1 MHGKELRMR
10 RLFGKGKAVIVPMD
24 HPVYFGPLPGIEDPR
39 ALVSDVA
46 STNADGV
53 LLTIATMNRTFDVM
67 GSLGTIARLDG
78 THTKLGSH
86 MIEIDCISSVEMAV
100 AQGAD
105 ACVLNIYVGADN
117 ERDLLRKLGNTAEA
131 CERWGMPLVGEMI
144 PMAALLGHYG
154 PTEKT
159 LSEDDLAEQIALA
172 ARVGAEVGADV
183 IKCNYS
189 GSPKTFKQVVDNATV
204 PIIVAGGPGGDTAE
218 GLFQLVDGCM
228 EAGAAGICF
237 GRNVWKRKNRV
248 QVIQGICAIVHDGK
262 TPAEAAKLLGA
273 V

>member
-1 MHGKELRMR
+1 MHGKEFRLR

-39 ALVSDVA
+39 ALIKDVA
-46 STNADGV
+46 STDADGV
-53 LLTIATMNRTFDVM
+53 LLTLATMDRAVDVM
-67 GSLGTIARLDG
+67 GRLGTIARLDG
-78 THTKLGSH
+78 THTRLGSH
-86 MIEIDCISSVEMAV
+86 LVEIDCISSVEMAV
-100 AQGAD
+100 SHGAD

-131 CERWGMPLVGEMI
+131 CEKWGLPLIGEMI
-144 PMAALLGHYG
+144 PMAALAGHYG
-154 PTEKT
+154 PTEKS
-159 LSEDDLAEQIALA
+159 LSEDELAEQIALA

-189 GSPKTFKQVVDNATV
+189 GSPKTFRQVVDHATV
-204 PIIVAGGPGGDTAE
+204 PIIVAGGPGGDTEE
-218 GLFQLVDGCM
+218 GLFKLVGECM
-228 EAGAAGICF
+228 ASGAAGICF

-248 QVIQGICAIVHDGK
+248 NVIQGICSIVHGGG
-262 TPAEAAKLLGA
+262 TPAEAMKLLGA

>member
-1 MHGKELRMR
+1 MHGKELRLR

-24 HPVYFGPLPGIEDPR
+24 HPVFFGPLPGIEDPK
-39 ALVSDVA
+39 ALVKDVA
-46 STNADGV
+46 STDADGV
-53 LLTIATMNRTFDVM
+53 LLTLATMNRTVDVM

-86 MIEIDCISSVEMAV
+86 LIEIDCISSVEMAV

-105 ACVLNIYVGADN
+105 ACVLNIFVGADN

-131 CERWGMPLVGEMI
+131 CEKWGMPLIGEMVPI
-144 PMAALLGHYG
+144 GALLAQYD
-154 PTEKT
+154 PNAKA
-159 LSEDDLAEQIALA
+159 LSEDELAEQIALA

-189 GSPKTFKQVVDNATV
+189 GSPKTFRQVVDNATV
-204 PIIVAGGPGGDTAE
+204 PIIVAGGPGGNTAE
-218 GLFQLVDGCM
+218 ALMHMVAGCM
-228 EAGAAGICF
+228 ESGAKGICF

-248 QVIQGICAIVHDGK
+248 QVIEGICSIVHRGVSA
-262 TPAEAAKLLGA
+262 AEAAKNLGA
-273 V
+273 E